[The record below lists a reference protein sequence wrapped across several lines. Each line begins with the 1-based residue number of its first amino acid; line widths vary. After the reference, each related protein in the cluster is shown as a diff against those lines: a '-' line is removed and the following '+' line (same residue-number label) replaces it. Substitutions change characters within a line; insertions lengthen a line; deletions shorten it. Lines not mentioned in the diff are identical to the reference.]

1 MGTCSDNLDG
11 AGNQQERL
19 VEFRGWTVGFVDGEG
34 CFSIGFVRQPDRAG
48 RVGYR
53 TGYQV
58 VHSFSVTQAASSAA
72 ALEELHEF
80 FGVGRIYRNQRHD
93 NHREHLLQYRVARRD
108 DLLEVIIPFFERHPL
123 RTAKRADF
131 EKFSACVRRTA
142 SGSHLTAP
150 GLLEI
155 VEIAQTMNHRKPRR
169 ELVRILR
176 DHTPNIHD
184 TG

>member
-1 MGTCSDNLDG
+1 MGSDKPGG

-19 VEFRGWTVGFVDGEG
+19 IRTGWVVGFVDGEG

-48 RVGYR
+48 RVGYK

-58 VHSFSVTQAASSAA
+58 VHRFVVTQGAASAH
-72 ALEELHEF
+72 ALEELRQF
-80 FGVGRIYRNQRHD
+80 FGVGCVYRNRRHD
-93 NHREHLLQYRVARRD
+93 NHREDLLQYRVGRLS
-108 DLLEVIIPFFERHPL
+108 DLLEVVIPFFEEHPL
-123 RTAKRADF
+123 RTTKLADF
-131 EKFSACVRRTA
+131 QKFRGCVRAVA
-142 SGSHLTAP
+142 SGKHLEPA

-155 VEIAQTMNHRKPRR
+155 VEIAQTMNHRRPRP

-176 DHTPNIHD
+176 DHTPNIRD

>member
-1 MGTCSDNLDG
+1 MRSDNLDS

-19 VEFRGWTVGFVDGEG
+19 ITAGWVVGFVDGEG

-48 RVGYR
+48 RAGYR

-58 VHSFSVTQAASSAA
+58 VHRFVVTQGAASAA
-72 ALEELHEF
+72 ALEELQEF
-80 FGVGRIYRNQRHD
+80 FGVGRVYRNRRHD
-93 NHREHLLQYRVARRD
+93 NHREDLLQYRVERRV
-108 DLLEVIIPFFERHPL
+108 DLLEVVIPFFERHPL

-131 EKFSACVRRTA
+131 EKFGACVQRVA
-142 SGSHLTAP
+142 AGEHLDAG

-155 VEIAQTMNHRKPRR
+155 VEIAQTMNHRRPRP

-176 DHTPNIHD
+176 DHTPNIRD

>member
-1 MGTCSDNLDG
+1 MGSDNPGG

-19 VEFRGWTVGFVDGEG
+19 IRAGWVVGFVDGEG

-48 RVGYR
+48 RAGYR

-58 VHSFSVTQAASSAA
+58 VYRFVVTQGVASAPA
-72 ALEELHEF
+72 IEELHEF
-80 FGVGRIYRNQRHD
+80 FGVGRIYRNRRHD
-93 NHREHLLQYRVARRD
+93 NHKEDLLQYRVGRLP
-108 DLLEVIIPFFERHPL
+108 DLLEVVIPFFEEHPL
-123 RTAKRADF
+123 RTAKRRDF
-131 EKFSACVRRTA
+131 EKFAACIRRVA

-155 VEIAQTMNHRKPRR
+155 VEIAQTMNHRRLRPD
-169 ELVRILR
+169 LIGILR
-176 DHTPNIHD
+176 DHTPNIRD

>member
-1 MGTCSDNLDG
+1 MGTCSENLDG

-19 VEFRGWTVGFVDGEG
+19 ITVGWIVGFVDGEG
-34 CFSIGFVRQPDRAG
+34 CFSIGFVRQPNRAG

-58 VHSFSVTQAASSAA
+58 VHRFAVTQGASSGT
-72 ALEELHEF
+72 ALEELQEF
-80 FGVGRIYRNQRHD
+80 FGVGRLYRNRRDD
-93 NHREHLLQYRVARRD
+93 NHREDLLQYRVERRL
-108 DLLEVIIPFFERHPL
+108 DLLEVVIPFFEEHPL

-131 EKFSACVRRTA
+131 EKFSTCVRLVA

-155 VEIAQTMNHRKPRR
+155 VEIAQTMNHRRSRP
-169 ELVRILR
+169 EMIRILR

-184 TG
+184 SG